1 MRNIARASAALFLFS
16 PMEALAGPAEEANAA
31 VERWSA
37 AYSSNDPEEI
47 AKLYTKDAV
56 LLGTVSPIMSEGTE
70 AIIKYFTPS
79 KGSGNKNKIG
89 EHRTMVLD
97 DNAVVVAGFY
107 EFTRMQDGKPVP
119 GPSRFTMLV
128 TRREGEWRIA
138 HHHSSP
144 LVPAKQ

>member
-16 PMEALAGPAEEANAA
+16 PTAALAGPAEEANAT

-37 AYSSNDPEEI
+37 AYSSNDPEAI

-89 EHRTMVLD
+89 EHRTIVLD

-128 TRREGEWRIA
+128 TRRDGEWRIA

-144 LVPAKQ
+144 LVLAKQ